1 MLLSTDIDRGL
12 PYLTVTMNV
21 NIFLR
26 FLEKSVHL
34 SLSNRQ
40 VLFLDNHSFSR
51 LKLKVQE
58 ANSNDCSAAVVF
70 THHESLL
77 YVL

>member
-1 MLLSTDIDRGL
+1 MH
-12 PYLTVTMNV
+12 V
-21 NIFLR
+21 NTFLR

-40 VLFLDNHSFSR
+40 VLLFLDNHSFSG
-51 LKLKVQE
+51 LKPKTEE
-58 ANSNDCSAAVVF
+58 ANGNDCSATVIF
-70 THHESLL
+70 TYNESLL

>member
-1 MLLSTDIDRGL
+1 
-12 PYLTVTMNV
+12 MNV

-26 FLEKSVHL
+26 FLEKSLYL

-40 VLFLDNHSFSR
+40 VLLFLDDHSFSG

-58 ANSNDCSAAVVF
+58 ANGNDCSATLLF

-77 YVL
+77 CIL

>member
-1 MLLSTDIDRGL
+1 
-12 PYLTVTMNV
+12 MNV

-26 FLEKSVHL
+26 FLEKSVRL

-40 VLFLDNHSFSR
+40 VLLFLDNHSFSG
-51 LKLKVQE
+51 LKPKIEE
-58 ANSNDCSAAVVF
+58 ANSKDCSATVIF